1 MQMLQE
7 YRLRKKFSKGSD
19 HIDQLFCGFF
29 NKHGNDSLL
38 IDTLVIR
45 LEFIEK
51 TKLVWKQLHNNQT
64 YRQFKT
70 CCTQKPR
77 RKSLCLCNTD
87 MAMEFID
94 RK

>member
-1 MQMLQE
+1 MQVLQE

-19 HIDQLFCGFF
+19 LTILTKG
-29 NKHGNDSLL
+29 K
-38 IDTLVIR
+38 VIR

-51 TKLVWKQLHNNQT
+51 TKLVWNSPRFCNNQT